1 MEEFIFGTL
10 ATDQLKL
17 MHHRAARRGLQHA
30 RDVEPRNPLPG
41 QPITLTVWAGVNLTA
56 DAVACYY
63 TTDGTQPAGS
73 RGVAAQGQ
81 VARFEPAGVEW
92 DTAAWGY
99 RQRWT
104 VTLPAQAEGV
114 IARYCISAWSAGG
127 DEVYADWP
135 QVRAA
140 SEEAAAA
147 YFNGKPVP
155 DDLQV
160 GDPSRPHV
168 FTLSV
173 DRLTPPT
180 WAREA
185 VIYHV
190 FVDRFFPGGGRD
202 WTQTDDLNG
211 FCGGTLWG
219 VAEKLDYIVDLGAT
233 CIWLSPVFCSE
244 THHGYDVVDYGHV
257 EPRLGGDAALKA
269 LVQAAHKRGLRVI
282 LDIALN
288 HLSHHH
294 PYFVDAHS
302 NPDSPYRN
310 WFIFDDSELGYRS
323 FFGVESMPKLNVTT
337 PAARQWLIDVGRYW
351 LREYDV
357 DGYRLDVADGPG
369 PDFWT
374 DFYRACKQEKP
385 DSLCFGEVVDA
396 PDIQREYVGRLDG
409 LLDFHL
415 CYSLRRAFAQ
425 ERISADEL
433 ARFIER
439 HTAYFPPDFLL
450 LSFVDNH
457 DMDRFTFTAKG
468 QTEALRQA
476 AALQFSLP
484 NVPVIY
490 YGTEIGLTQAV
501 SAAEGFG
508 LHVNR
513 VLMRWDAVDG
523 SEMLTFYKALI
534 RARRGS

>member
-30 RDVEPRNPLPG
+30 RETEPRNPQPG

-63 TTDGTQPAGS
+63 STDGTQPAGS
-73 RGVAAQGQ
+73 RGVATCGQ
-81 VARFEPAGVEW
+81 VAHFEPNDVEW

-104 VTLPAQAEGV
+104 VMLPAQTEGTIV
-114 IARYCISAWSAGG
+114 RYCISAWSAGG
-127 DEVYADWP
+127 NEVYADWP

-160 GDPSRPHV
+160 GDPARPHV

-173 DRLTPPT
+173 DCLTTPD

-185 VIYHV
+185 VIYHL

-219 VAEKLDYIVDLGAT
+219 VAEKLDYLVDLGVT

-244 THHGYDVVDYGHV
+244 THHGYDVTDYCHV

-269 LVQAAHKRGLRVI
+269 LVEAAHRRGLRVI

-288 HLSHHH
+288 HLS
-294 PYFVDAHS
+294 
-302 NPDSPYRN
+302 
-310 WFIFDDSELGYRS
+310 
-323 FFGVESMPKLNVTT
+323 
-337 PAARQWLIDVGRYW
+337 
-351 LREYDV
+351 
-357 DGYRLDVADGPG
+357 
-369 PDFWT
+369 
-374 DFYRACKQEKP
+374 
-385 DSLCFGEVVDA
+385 
-396 PDIQREYVGRLDG
+396 
-409 LLDFHL
+409 
-415 CYSLRRAFAQ
+415 
-425 ERISADEL
+425 
-433 ARFIER
+433 
-439 HTAYFPPDFLL
+439 
-450 LSFVDNH
+450 
-457 DMDRFTFTAKG
+457 
-468 QTEALRQA
+468 
-476 AALQFSLP
+476 
-484 NVPVIY
+484 
-490 YGTEIGLTQAV
+490 
-501 SAAEGFG
+501 
-508 LHVNR
+508 
-513 VLMRWDAVDG
+513 
-523 SEMLTFYKALI
+523 
-534 RARRGS
+534 